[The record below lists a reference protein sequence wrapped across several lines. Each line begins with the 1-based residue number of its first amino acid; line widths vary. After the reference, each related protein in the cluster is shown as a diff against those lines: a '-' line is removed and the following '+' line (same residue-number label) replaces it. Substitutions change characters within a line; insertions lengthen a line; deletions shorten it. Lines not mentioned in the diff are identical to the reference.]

1 MNELYRIEI
10 NDLAFGGEGVG
21 RIENMVCFVPFTAPG
36 DIVQVEITQH
46 KKKFLRGRVVA
57 FDTPSP
63 KRVEAPCPYF
73 GECGGCQWQH
83 IDYSQQ
89 LGSKRAHLQHVL
101 HKSAKIDYPVP
112 AAIASPKTYNYRRTA
127 QLKVNASGELGFF
140 REHSNTVVPIDQC
153 LVMEPALNAV
163 IPRIKEKLA
172 GLQEKE
178 SAQLP
183 VEVEIISEDGQ
194 SASFH
199 FIYKGRHSTQSFL
212 QANREV
218 NTHLQEFILR
228 HVRPHV
234 QADRTGRTGQTV
246 LDLFCGDGNLSLPL
260 ANLGVQVIGYDIS
273 RPAIKKARRA
283 AEQIDASGPENQAK
297 PGAGVEAE
305 TGTAS
310 SYSFRKAPFQEII
323 RTITE
328 LASQTQ
334 VAIFD
339 PPRQGLDGKAESMAA
354 LGIPLI
360 LYVSCN
366 PGILARDL
374 VSFIHAGYEITELQP
389 MDMFPHTYHLETAVA
404 LKLAGSHKK
413 KGE

>member
-1 MNELYRIEI
+1 MN
-10 NDLAFGGEGVG
+10 
-21 RIENMVCFVPFTAPG
+21 
-36 DIVQVEITQH
+36 
-46 KKKFLRGRVVA
+46 
-57 FDTPSP
+57 DTPSLSSL
-63 KRVEAPCPYF
+63 CPYF

-89 LGSKRAHLQHVL
+89 LESKQTHLQHVL

-112 AAIASPKTYNYRRTA
+112 PAIPSPKTYNYRRTA
-127 QLKVNASGELGFF
+127 QLKVNATGELGFF
-140 REHSNTVVPIDQC
+140 KEHSNTVVPIDQC

-172 GLQEKE
+172 GLQEKD
-178 SAQLP
+178 SPQLP
-183 VEVEIISEDGQ
+183 LEVEIISEDEQ
-194 SASFH
+194 SAAFH
-199 FIYKGRHSTQSFL
+199 FLYKGRHSTQSFL

-228 HVRPHV
+228 HIRQYV
-234 QADRTGRTGQTV
+234 QAGQTV

-260 ANLGVQVIGYDIS
+260 ADLGVKVIGYDIS

-283 AEQIDASGPENQAK
+283 VEKINASGSEDQAK
-297 PGAGVEAE
+297 AGA
-305 TGTAS
+305 AS

-323 RTITE
+323 QTITE

-354 LGIPLI
+354 LGIPLV

-374 VSFIHAGYEITELQP
+374 VSFIQAGYEIAELQP

-404 LKLAGSHKK
+404 LTLKGSHKK
-413 KGE
+413 KTQ

>member
-1 MNELYRIEI
+1 MNELYQIEI
-10 NDLAFGGEGVG
+10 TDLAFGGEGVG

-36 DIVQVEITQH
+36 DLVQVEITQH
-46 KKKFLRGRVVA
+46 KKKFLRGKVVA
-57 FDTPSP
+57 FDTRSP

-73 GECGGCQWQH
+73 GDCGGCQWQH

-89 LGSKRAHLQHVL
+89 LESKRAHLQHVL

-112 AAIASPKTYNYRRTA
+112 PVIASPKDYHYRRTA
-127 QLKVNASGELGFF
+127 QLKVNAAGELGFF

-163 IPRIKEKLA
+163 IPRIKEKIA
-172 GLQEKE
+172 GLQEKI
-178 SAQLP
+178 SPQLP
-183 VEVEIISEDGQ
+183 LEVEIISEDGK
-194 SASFH
+194 SAAFH
-199 FIYKGRHSTQSFL
+199 FLYKGRHSTQSFL

-228 HVRPHV
+228 HVREHV
-234 QADRTGRTGQTV
+234 QSGQTGHAGQTV
-246 LDLFCGDGNLSLPL
+246 IDLFCGDGNLSLPL

-283 AEQIDASGPENQAK
+283 AEKIEASGLESPAK
-297 PGAGVEAE
+297 SGAGVGAEA
-305 TGTAS
+305 GTSS

-323 RTITE
+323 KTLTE
-328 LASQTQ
+328 LAPQTQ

-374 VSFIHAGYEITELQP
+374 SSFIHAGYEIAELQP

-404 LKLAGSHKK
+404 LTLEASHKK
-413 KGE
+413 NGE

>member
-1 MNELYRIEI
+1 MNELYQIETT
-10 NDLAFGGEGVG
+10 DLAFGGEGVG

-36 DIVQVEITQH
+36 DLVQVEITQH
-46 KKKFLRGRVVA
+46 KKKFLRGKVVA
-57 FDTPSP
+57 FDTRSP

-73 GECGGCQWQH
+73 GDCGGCQWQH

-89 LGSKRAHLQHVL
+89 LESKRAHLQHVL

-112 AAIASPKTYNYRRTA
+112 PVIASPKDYHYRRTA
-127 QLKVNASGELGFF
+127 QLKVNAAGELGFF

-178 SAQLP
+178 SPQLP
-183 VEVEIISEDGQ
+183 LEVEIISEDGQ
-194 SASFH
+194 SAAFH
-199 FIYKGRHSTQSFL
+199 FIYEGRHSTQSFL
-212 QANREV
+212 QANRKV

-228 HVRPHV
+228 HVRQRV
-234 QADRTGRTGQTV
+234 QTGQTV

-260 ANLGVQVIGYDIS
+260 AELGVKVIGYDIS

-283 AEQIDASGPENQAK
+283 AEKLNASGPNNHLDK
-297 PGAGVEAE
+297 TKAGVEA
-305 TGTAS
+305 GAGAAS
-310 SYSFRKAPFQEII
+310 SYSFHKAPFQEII
-323 RTITE
+323 QTITE
-328 LASQTQ
+328 LAPQTQ

-354 LGIPLI
+354 LGIPLV

-374 VSFIHAGYEITELQP
+374 VSFMHAGYEIAEMQP

-404 LKLAGSHKK
+404 LTLEETHKK
-413 KGE
+413 QGE

>member
-1 MNELYRIEI
+1 MNTFYQLEI
-10 NDLAFGGEGVG
+10 TDLAFGGEGVG
-21 RIENMVCFVPFTAPG
+21 RIENMVCFVPFTAPA

-46 KKKFLRGRVVA
+46 KKKFLRGKVVS
-57 FDTPSP
+57 FDTRSP

-89 LGSKRAHLQHVL
+89 LESKRSHLQQVL
-101 HKSAKIDYPVP
+101 HKSARIEYPVP
-112 AAIASPKTYNYRRTA
+112 PVIPSPKIYNYRRTA
-127 QLKVNASGELGFF
+127 QLKVNPAGELGFF
-140 REHSNTVVPIDQC
+140 KEHSNTVVPIDQC

-178 SAQLP
+178 SPQLP
-183 VEVEIISEDGQ
+183 LEVEIVSEDGQ
-194 SASFH
+194 SAVFH
-199 FIYKGRHSTQSFL
+199 LIYKGRHSTQSFL

-218 NTHLQEFILR
+218 NSHLQEFVLR
-228 HVRPHV
+228 HVRQQI
-234 QADRTGRTGQTV
+234 QAGQTI

-260 ANLGVQVIGYDIS
+260 ADLGVKVVGYDIS

-283 AEQIDASGPENQAK
+283 AEKISATGPTDQNRA
-297 PGAGVEAE
+297 GA
-305 TGTAS
+305 AS
-310 SYSFRKAPFQEII
+310 SYSFHKAPFQEII
-323 RTITE
+323 KTITE
-328 LASQTQ
+328 LAPQTQ
-334 VAIFD
+334 VAILD

-354 LGIPLI
+354 LGIPLV

-374 VSFIHAGYEITELQP
+374 VSFIRAGYEIAELEP

-404 LKLAGSHKK
+404 LTLGGSHKK
-413 KGE
+413 KKQ